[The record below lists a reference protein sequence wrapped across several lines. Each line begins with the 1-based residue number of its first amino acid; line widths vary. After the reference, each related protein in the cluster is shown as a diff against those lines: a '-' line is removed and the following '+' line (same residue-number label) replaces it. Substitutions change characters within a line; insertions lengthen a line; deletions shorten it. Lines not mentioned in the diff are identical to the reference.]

1 MTRPLTP
8 EQLLLI
14 ADEFCAVHRVRVRN
28 FAALAAAAAVPGARL
43 HGVAVFDSTAAA
55 GQALGE
61 TVVSLVPLSGK
72 NEEFARV
79 CGEVYRRFADE

>member
-14 ADEFCAVHRVRVRN
+14 ADEFCAVHRVRMRS
-28 FAALAAAAAVPGARL
+28 FAALVAAAAVPGARL
-43 HGVAVFDSTAAA
+43 HGVAVFDSPAAA
-55 GQALGE
+55 GRALEE
-61 TVVSLVPLSGK
+61 TVVKLAPLNDK
-72 NEEFARV
+72 NEAFARV

>member
-43 HGVAVFDSTAAA
+43 HGVAVFDSPDAA
-55 GQALGE
+55 GRALEE
-61 TVVSLVPLSGK
+61 TVVKLAPLNDK